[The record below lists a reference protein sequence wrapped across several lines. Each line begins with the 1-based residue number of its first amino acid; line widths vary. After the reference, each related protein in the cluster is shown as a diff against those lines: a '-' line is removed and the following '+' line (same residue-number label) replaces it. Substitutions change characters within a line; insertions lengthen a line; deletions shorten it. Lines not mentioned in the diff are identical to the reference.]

1 MVPKPPGCCAWVG
14 LIVTIDFDLVL
25 GLLLAARSPERACFG
40 TKCPFLAPKRAHMG
54 PKFKIFANLSY
65 DLSKL
70 LATWGFW
77 D

>member
-40 TKCPFLAPKRAHMG
+40 TKCPFLAPKEPIWG
-54 PKFKIFANLSY
+54 QNSFLFANLSCH
-65 DLSKL
+65 L
-70 LATWGFW
+70 
-77 D
+77 